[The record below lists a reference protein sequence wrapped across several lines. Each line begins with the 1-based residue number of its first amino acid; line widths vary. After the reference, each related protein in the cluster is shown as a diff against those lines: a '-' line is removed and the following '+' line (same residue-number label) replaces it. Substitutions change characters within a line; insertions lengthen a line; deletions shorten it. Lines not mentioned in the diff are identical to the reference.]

1 MKRGKERF
9 GSNWPFSLMDL
20 HIMEKY
26 FQQYKNK
33 QTSLTNNWKPMNEK
47 LFQSEAS
54 KKDEIKHSLVKQR

>member
-1 MKRGKERF
+1 
-9 GSNWPFSLMDL
+9 MDL

-47 LFQSEAS
+47 LFQSDAS